1 MQSNENLR
9 SIPVSHITIH
19 TDGACQGNPGPGAYA
34 AIIKLWNSG
43 SVVELPAIVSS
54 VCDTTNNRME
64 LSAAIA
70 GLSVIPGLN
79 IEDTSVPITL
89 FSDSKYVID
98 GMSRWLKSWKANS
111 WRTSAKEPVKNR
123 DLWEQLDAVA
133 ADLSVKWSWV
143 KGHAGDPD
151 NEAADAL
158 ASRGLESYLSAA

>member
-19 TDGACQGNPGPGAYA
+19 TDGACHVNPGPGAYA
-34 AIIKLWNSG
+34 AIIKLWNNG

-54 VCDTTNNRME
+54 VGDTTNNRME

-70 GLSVIPGLN
+70 GLSAIPGLN
-79 IEDTSVPITL
+79 IDDTSVPITL

-98 GMSRWLKSWKANS
+98 GMSRWLKGWKANN
-111 WRTSAKEPVKNR
+111 WLTSAKEPVKNR

-133 ADLSVKWSWV
+133 AHISVKWLWV
-143 KGHAGDPD
+143 KGHAGNPD

-158 ASRGLESYLSAA
+158 ATHELKRYLSAA

>member
-9 SIPVSHITIH
+9 SMPVSHITIH

-43 SVVELPAIVSS
+43 SVVELSAIVSS

-70 GLSVIPGLN
+70 GLSAIPGLN
-79 IEDTSVPITL
+79 IQDTSVPITL

-98 GMSRWLKSWKANS
+98 GMSRWLKGWKANS

-158 ASRGLESYLSAA
+158 ASRGLERYLSAA